1 MRGPKPKGEGPHNQ
15 TIDNRIDELKNQGMT
30 HENGGS
36 KTEET
41 VSTDGG
47 VKSSRRP
54 DITMREGDGTLYREN
69 VGRTYANGDPIKR
82 GEYLRGDCKLDCVK
96 GSNATKPISE

>member
-82 GEYLRGDCKLDCVK
+82 EIDALNDIER
-96 GSNATKPISE
+96 ATGVRPKFTPYDR